1 MAPGMVP
8 NPKYR
13 ELEELLR
20 KLRRDADVVER
31 ALDKPIK
38 RMASRHVWVSG
49 KGGAAAAFERELIDQ
64 RRRLR
69 SSMRNLIASV
79 EDALRRTPKEV
90 TPMEATFGGK

>member
-1 MAPGMVP
+1 MTPGMVP

-20 KLRRDADVVER
+20 KLRRDADVVEH

-38 RMASRHVWVSG
+38 RMASRQVWVSD
-49 KGGAAAAFERELIDQ
+49 KGGAAVIFERELHDQ

-69 SSMRNLIASV
+69 SAMRDLIASV
-79 EDALRRTPKEV
+79 EDALRRTPEEV
-90 TPMEATFGGK
+90 TPLEAAFGGK